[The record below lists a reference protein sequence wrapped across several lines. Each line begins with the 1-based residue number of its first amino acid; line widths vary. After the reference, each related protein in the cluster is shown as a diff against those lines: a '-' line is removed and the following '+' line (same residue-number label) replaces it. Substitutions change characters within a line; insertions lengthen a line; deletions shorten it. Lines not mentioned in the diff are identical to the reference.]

1 MNIFLK
7 ISAIAAASASLATA
21 IPASA
26 VPAFNGS
33 SETTFAAPG
42 EQTFNQYRDW
52 RRDRRGYRDD
62 YRRGYNNN
70 RYYRG
75 NDRRYRCS
83 RGSGTTGLILG
94 GGAGALLGRSIDGGR
109 DRTLGTVLGAAG
121 GALLGREIDRGGSRR
136 C

>member
-7 ISAIAAASASLATA
+7 LSAIAAASASLATA
-21 IPASA
+21 IPATA
-26 VPAFNGS
+26 APAFTGS

-42 EQTFNQYRDW
+42 TESFNQSRDW
-52 RRDRRGYRDD
+52 RRDRYSRDD
-62 YRRGYNNN
+62 YRRGYGNE
-70 RYYRG
+70 RRYRG

-83 RGSGTTGLILG
+83 RSGGTTGLILG

-121 GALLGREIDRGGSRR
+121 GALLGREVERGGSRR

>member
-7 ISAIAAASASLATA
+7 LSAIAAASASLATA

-26 VPAFNGS
+26 APSFTGS

-42 EQTFNQYRDW
+42 TESFNQYRNW
-52 RRDRRGYRDD
+52 RRDGYRDGYRGD
-62 YRRGYNNN
+62 YRRGYNND

-94 GGAGALLGRSIDGGR
+94 GGAGALLGR
-109 DRTLGTVLGAAG
+109 
-121 GALLGREIDRGGSRR
+121 EIDRGGSRR

>member
-7 ISAIAAASASLATA
+7 LSAIAAASASLATA
-21 IPASA
+21 IPATA
-26 VPAFNGS
+26 APAFTGS
-33 SETTFAAPG
+33 SESTFAAPG
-42 EQTFNQYRDW
+42 TESFNQSRNW
-52 RRDRRGYRDD
+52 RRDGYRSD
-62 YRRGYNNN
+62 YRRGYNND

-109 DRTLGTVLGAAG
+109 DKTLGTVLGAAG